1 MKFLWQTRDV
11 ELVAPRSWVVATPN
25 AVEAWSTFRLPFHP
39 KGEALALKAELA
51 AKISRLTP
59 GIDRILDCVYC
70 SADKTFVDAENV
82 LIYNV
87 GESCFSEVAAHG
99 IRFERVFREPPP
111 SRKPLREPGV
121 RHYVAYRSAAPI
133 AEFTHWP
140 RGKLIATWSN
150 AVWPTNAGTSP
161 TPFWLAIRAAGP
173 QTVASSRGRTKLI
186 GLRVTVAGGEK
197 PIRPAKMI
205 KPVFDA
211 AISAFHVHS
220 EPSVMRAA
228 VERLAAR
235 GLGDTAALEQLLT
248 DLRFDLLGPRNL
260 VAPYGSGAN
269 TDGVKWNPEDE
280 RCVAGE
286 LRWTPRAEDRV
297 FSGELF
303 EVEARDLT
311 PAQS

>member
-1 MKFLWQTRDV
+1 M
-11 ELVAPRSWVVATPN
+11 ELVSPRSWVVATQD
-25 AVEAWSTFRLPFHP
+25 AVEAWSTFRLPFQP
-39 KGEALALKAELA
+39 KGEELALRTELA

-59 GIDRILDCVYC
+59 SRDRILDCIYR

-87 GESCFSEVAAHG
+87 GESSFSEVAAHG
-99 IRFERVFREPPP
+99 VRFERVFGEPPTSP
-111 SRKPLREPGV
+111 EPLREPGAQ
-121 RHYVAYRSAAPI
+121 HHVAYRSAA
-133 AEFTHWP
+133 ASAGFAHWHH
-140 RGKLIATWSN
+140 GKVIATWSN
-150 AVWPTNAGTSP
+150 AVWPANAGTSP

-173 QTVASSRGRTKLI
+173 LTPASSRERSRLI
-186 GLRVTVAGGEK
+186 GLRVTVAGGGT

-220 EPSVMRAA
+220 EPAVMRAA

-235 GLGDTAALEQLLT
+235 GRGDTATLEQLLT
-248 DLRFDLLGPRNL
+248 DSRFDLLGPRNL
-260 VAPYGSGAN
+260 VAPYRSGAN

-286 LRWTPRAEDRV
+286 LRWTPGAQDSV

-303 EVEARDLT
+303 EVEAMDLT
-311 PAQS
+311 PTQS